1 MSTDFTQ
8 EQASFAKA
16 VAAFCA
22 REAGTREQRDVLTE
36 HGNHTH
42 NQVLYEKMAELGWL
56 GATIPEEF
64 GGADGSTVDLC
75 ILLEEAAKGMAP
87 IGGIGPT
94 LITGAAYE
102 KFGTASQ
109 KEAVLGGI
117 VAGKSYSISMS
128 EPEAGSDV
136 ANLSCKAEKTDGGWL
151 INGQKTWCSN
161 AHFADRILL
170 VARTGRGSAAG
181 GATQNGGSGAGGVT
195 QNGGSAAG
203 GVTQTGREGKH
214 EGLTMFDVPADI
226 DGLNIVGIDTMGGK
240 EVNDLYFT
248 DCVLPED
255 AIVGVEGQGW
265 TQLMTGLNIER
276 LILAAMMLGTAQR
289 AFDDTLQFI
298 TQRSQFGRPVG
309 TFQALRH
316 RVADLA
322 TEIECGRLLVYH
334 VARLVDE
341 NPKKLFPREASMAK
355 LKLTETAKKVAL
367 EGTQMMGGYG
377 YATEFDM
384 EKHVRT
390 TLVSSIY
397 GGTNEI
403 QRDIIGKTYGL

>member
-8 EQASFAKA
+8 EQSSFAQA
-16 VAAFCA
+16 VAAFCK
-22 REAGTREQRDVLTE
+22 REAGTREQRDVLTDN
-36 HGNHTH
+36 GRHTH
-42 NQVLYEKMAELGWL
+42 NQGLYEKMARLGWL
-56 GATIPEEF
+56 GSTIPEEF
-64 GGADGSTVDLC
+64 GGADGSTVDMC

-102 KFGTASQ
+102 KFGTAAQ
-109 KEAVLGGI
+109 KAEVLGGI
-117 VAGKSYSISMS
+117 VEGKSYSISMS

-136 ANLSCKAEKTDGGWL
+136 GNLSCRAEKTDAGWS

-170 VARTGRGSAAG
+170 VARTGRG
-181 GATQNGGSGAGGVT
+181 
-195 QNGGSAAG
+195 
-203 GVTQTGREGKH
+203 EGKH
-214 EGLTMFDVPADI
+214 EGLTMFDVPSDI
-226 DGLNIVGIDTMGGK
+226 DGLRIVGIETMGGK

-248 DCVLPED
+248 DCQLPEE
-255 AIVGVEGQGW
+255 AVIGAEGQGW
-265 TQLMTGLNIER
+265 SQLMTGLNIER

-289 AFDDTLQFI
+289 AFDDTLAFI
-298 TQRSQFGRPVG
+298 TQRTQFGRPVG

-334 VARLVDE
+334 LARLVDE
-341 NPKKLFPREASMAK
+341 NPSKLFPREASMAK

-367 EGTQMMGGYG
+367 EGMQMMGGYG

>member
-1 MSTDFTQ
+1 MSIDLTP
-8 EQASFAKA
+8 EQTSFARA
-16 VAAFCA
+16 VADFCKK
-22 REAGTREQRDVLTE
+22 EAGTREQRDALTE
-36 HGNHTH
+36 HGEHTH
-42 NQVLYEKMAELGWL
+42 NQGLYEKMAELGWL
-56 GATIPEEF
+56 GSTISEEF
-64 GGADGSTVDLC
+64 GGADGSTVDMC

-94 LITGAAYE
+94 LITGAAYD
-102 KFGTASQ
+102 KFGTQAQ
-109 KEAVLGGI
+109 KEAVLSGI

-136 ANLSCKAEKTDGGWL
+136 GNLSCKAEKTDAGWV

-170 VARTGRGSAAG
+170 VARTSRG
-181 GATQNGGSGAGGVT
+181 
-195 QNGGSAAG
+195 
-203 GVTQTGREGKH
+203 EGKH
-214 EGLTMFDVPADI
+214 EGLTMFDVPADAA
-226 DGLNIVGIDTMGGK
+226 GLSIVGIGTMGGK

-248 DCVLPED
+248 DCVLPENSV
-255 AIVGVEGQGW
+255 VGVEGQGW
-265 TQLMTGLNIER
+265 AQLMTGLNIER

-289 AFDDTLQFI
+289 AFDDTLQFV
-298 TQRSQFGRPVG
+298 TQRKQFGRPVG

-367 EGTQMMGGYG
+367 EGMQMMGGYG